1 MLPHSRSPGPGSAYL
16 GLPARADV
24 QVRKEQGHVLSGCV
38 GLAETQ
44 RTRSGT
50 PPHRT
55 TGPASLPL
63 LGAGGQQA
71 TAVSS
76 YVKPAVL
83 TALPGRLHTQIETKC
98 VSSPGF
104 CARQP
109 RGVCGRKP
117 RVRTPQRPGGLGNS
131 GEHGDLSR
139 RCRDQERPRTG
150 RVSGINQ
157 AMAPRDLRRGAPGPQ
172 LPGSISTGLHLH
184 RARPPLTWSL
194 GSLSVGHWGTSVPP
208 RPCLYVGP
216 HRASRTSR
224 REGV

>member
-1 MLPHSRSPGPGSAYL
+1 MLPHSRSPGPGGAYL
-16 GLPARADV
+16 GLPARADM
-24 QVRKEQGHVLSGCV
+24 QVRKERGHVLSGCA

-50 PPHRT
+50 PPRRT
-55 TGPASLPL
+55 AGPASLPL

-83 TALPGRLHTQIETKC
+83 TAVPGRLHTQIETKY

-109 RGVCGRKP
+109 RGVCGREP

-139 RCRDQERPRTG
+139 RCRDQECPRTG

-157 AMAPRDLRRGAPGPQ
+157 AVAPRDLRRGAPGPRQ
-172 LPGSISTGLHLH
+172 QGSISAGSAALNLEPRVTQRWPLGHVCASASSSLRGATQSFLH
-184 RARPPLTWSL
+184 RPP
-194 GSLSVGHWGTSVPP
+194 
-208 RPCLYVGP
+208 
-216 HRASRTSR
+216 
-224 REGV
+224 